1 MRLLIFHN
9 PDAGHEDLPRHVL
22 VEQLQRARHE
32 VVWVEKGSVEL
43 STALAEPF
51 DAVVVAGG
59 DGSVGSVGRELA
71 GRGIPI
77 AILPSGTANNIAS
90 IVGATSANLL
100 PLLQAG
106 STIPFDVG
114 RVESSAA
121 CGRFLEGVGLGAF
134 AEAARI
140 LSAHADEPLAP
151 DGRAAELARDRHV
164 LGECVRR
171 TPGYEC
177 RLAIDDAEIA
187 GTWLLVEVTNAGV
200 IGPNLRLSGDA
211 VPHDGLLDV
220 VTVDVAER
228 DAFLAFV
235 RAHERRVAAVS
246 PLTVHRAR
254 RVTVHV
260 PAHVPLHVD
269 GETLE
274 SAAPID
280 LRIGI
285 ESGALRFFAP

>member
-9 PDAGHEDLPRHVL
+9 PDAGHDDLPRHVV
-22 VEQLQRARHE
+22 VEQLQRARHD
-32 VVWVEKGSVEL
+32 VVWIEKGSVEL
-43 STALAEPF
+43 DSVLGDPF

-59 DGSVGSVGRELA
+59 DGSVGSVGRALA

-90 IVGATSANLL
+90 IVGATSGNLL
-100 PLLQAG
+100 RLLESGKTISFDLGTLESPLG
-106 STIPFDVG
+106 S
-114 RVESSAA
+114 R
-121 CGRFLEGVGLGAF
+121 RFLEGVGLGAF
-134 AEAARI
+134 ADAAAI
-140 LSAHADEPLAP
+140 LSAHADPSAP
-151 DGRAAELARDRHV
+151 DGREAELSRDRHV
-164 LGECVRR
+164 LGDCVRH

-177 RLAIDDAEIA
+177 RLTLDEKEVV

-211 VPHDGLLDV
+211 VPYDGLLDV
-220 VTVDVAER
+220 VTVDVTER
-228 DAFLAFV
+228 EALLAFV
-235 RAHERRVAAVS
+235 RAHQRRVEAVP

-254 RVTVHV
+254 RVTVRV
-260 PAHVPLHVD
+260 AAHRPFHVD

-274 SAAPID
+274 SAEPID

-285 ESGALRFFAP
+285 EPGALRFFAQ

>member
-9 PDAGHEDLPRHVL
+9 PDAGHEDVPRHVL
-22 VEQLQRARHE
+22 VERLQRARHE
-32 VVWVEKGSVEL
+32 VVWVDKGSVEL
-43 STALAEPF
+43 SAVLAEPF

-59 DGSVGSVGRELA
+59 DGSVASVGRELA

-90 IVGATSANLL
+90 IVGATSGNLL
-100 PLLQAG
+100 QLLERGKTISFDLGTLESPLA
-106 STIPFDVG
+106 S
-114 RVESSAA
+114 
-121 CGRFLEGVGLGAF
+121 GRFLEGVGLGAF
-134 AEAARI
+134 AEAAAIVSGRG
-140 LSAHADEPLAP
+140 DGPRAP
-151 DGRAAELARDRHV
+151 DDRDAALARDRDV
-164 LGECVRR
+164 LGECVRHS
-171 TPGYEC
+171 PGYEC
-177 RLAIDDAEIA
+177 RLTLDEKEFV

-211 VPHDGLLDV
+211 VPYDGLLDV

-228 DAFLAFV
+228 EALMTFVLA
-235 RAHERRVAAVS
+235 HQQQVAAVR

-260 PAHVPLHVD
+260 PARRPFHID
-269 GETLE
+269 GKTLE
-274 SAAPID
+274 SAEPID

-285 ESGALRFFAP
+285 EPGALRFFAQ